1 MRSNERELEGAS
13 IFSFP
18 HVPPRP
24 APPGFNEGLGGQ
36 PALEGVSVERKL
48 GFSNPRAFLSTPLAE
63 PDSVHIP
70 SQGFGDLDSESLP
83 V

>member
-18 HVPPRP
+18 QCAAAPRS
-24 APPGFNEGLGGQ
+24 PPGFNEGLGGR
-36 PALEGVSVERKL
+36 PALEGVSVKREP
-48 GFSNPRAFLSTPLAE
+48 GFSNPRAFLSNPLTE
-63 PDSVHIP
+63 PDLVHIP
-70 SQGFGDLDSESLP
+70 SQEGDLDSESLP